1 MIAAAGCRQDVR
13 AHKHMSV
20 FLYVCV
26 CLPVKSVCP
35 WTLVAGACIWV
46 LYCRRALHV
55 HERSCV
61 CLCILVRTNKTLS
74 QSQCVT
80 LGLVPQCTAG
90 ALALGL
96 FVDKRMLGDKWFS
109 TCQSEL
115 KDRRWEKRE
124 VRDYGKGKWWRL
136 FKETVKGTRRERG
149 REKLK
154 LEKEKEIQNQ
164 KKRVRER
171 IYNLALG
178 HHIAQ
183 VPVSNFPLEMTASIS
198 AELFA

>member
-1 MIAAAGCRQDVR
+1 M
-13 AHKHMSV
+13 
-20 FLYVCV
+20 
-26 CLPVKSVCP
+26 
-35 WTLVAGACIWV
+35 
-46 LYCRRALHV
+46 
-55 HERSCV
+55 
-61 CLCILVRTNKTLS
+61 
-74 QSQCVT
+74 
-80 LGLVPQCTAG
+80 
-90 ALALGL
+90 
-96 FVDKRMLGDKWFS
+96 
-109 TCQSEL
+109 
-115 KDRRWEKRE
+115 
-124 VRDYGKGKWWRL
+124 
-136 FKETVKGTRRERG
+136 KGTRRERG